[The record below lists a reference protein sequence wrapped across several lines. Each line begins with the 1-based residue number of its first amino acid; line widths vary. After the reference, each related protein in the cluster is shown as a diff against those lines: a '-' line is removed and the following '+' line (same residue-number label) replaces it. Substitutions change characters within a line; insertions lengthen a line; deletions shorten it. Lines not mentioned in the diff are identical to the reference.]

1 MKLGLILPSA
11 AACLLIAGCATNRED
26 GTAERAGK
34 GAAVGAAVGAAAGAI
49 IGGVSPVQGAVAGA
63 VVGGA
68 AKAAS
73 RKDRRYFRDENGECY
88 YLTKGGGRVYDPAGC
103 ATVIER

>member
-11 AACLLIAGCATNRED
+11 AACLLVAGCATNRED

-34 GAAVGAAVGAAAGAI
+34 GAAVGAAVGAAAGAL
-49 IGGVSPVQGAVAGA
+49 IGVGPVQGAVAGA
-63 VVGGA
+63 VVGGV

-73 RKDRRYFRDENGECY
+73 RKNRRYFRDENGECY

>member
-11 AACLLIAGCATNRED
+11 AACLLVAGCATNRED

-34 GAAVGAAVGAAAGAI
+34 GAAVGAAVGAAAGAL
-49 IGGVSPVQGAVAGA
+49 IGVGPVQGAVAGA
-63 VVGGA
+63 VVGGV
-68 AKAAS
+68 AKAAA
-73 RKDRRYFRDENGECY
+73 RKNRRYFRDENGECY

>member
-1 MKLGLILPSA
+1 MKLGFILPSA
-11 AACLLIAGCATNRED
+11 AACLLVAGCATNRED

-34 GAAVGAAVGAAAGAI
+34 GAAVGAAVGAAAGAL
-49 IGGVSPVQGAVAGA
+49 IGVGPVQGAVAGA
-63 VVGGA
+63 VVGGV
-68 AKAAS
+68 AKAAA
-73 RKDRRYFRDENGECY
+73 RKNRRYFRDENGECY